1 MDRNHEAISK
11 TEDAEEKIRTVAHKI
26 WEDEGRPEGLAEEHW
41 TKACSIVAASAELKS
56 SLDAPNWLQ
65 KASTA
70 EAAVTTLQSV
80 EDISLSPTID
90 EIKKRVASRSA
101 A

>member
-1 MDRNHEAISK
+1 MDQDHEAISK
-11 TEDAEEKIRTVAHKI
+11 TENAEEKIRSTAHKI
-26 WEDEGRPEGLAEEHW
+26 WEDEGRPEGLADEHW
-41 TKACSIVAASAELKS
+41 TKACAIVAASMELKS

-65 KASTA
+65 KGSTS
-70 EAAVTTLQSV
+70 EVAVTTLQSV
-80 EDISLSPTID
+80 EDISLSPTIE